1 MNLVHAEDYRC
12 FNLSLEDY
20 MARYHIGHY
29 SPTGNH
35 FFAHS
40 IKNPII
46 EWLSP
51 KPITYRDDE
60 NAMTHF
66 RDYLP

>member
-1 MNLVHAEDYRC
+1 
-12 FNLSLEDY
+12 

-40 IKNPII
+40 IKNSII

-51 KPITYRDDE
+51 KPITYRNNED
-60 NAMTHF
+60 AMIRF
-66 RDYLP
+66 QDYLPELDKS